1 MLTEDL
7 TPLLP
12 SHSWVFSPRLC
23 VLNHLTAV
31 LTFSSTSFSSPAHLQ
46 FPMFMYLTFA
56 NESLAECRTCEDR
69 KCSDESLGFG

>member
-12 SHSWVFSPRLC
+12 SHSWVFPPLR

-31 LTFSSTSFSSPAHLQ
+31 LTFSFSTSFSSPAHLQ